1 MKLVA
6 PAVTG
11 RKAMQQQAKEPPG
24 LAEAEAARAE
34 VQAAA
39 ASRVPGGQQENGA
52 RTAHS
57 SRKTMTSSLKSYDM
71 SMGAPPKNASRGLPP
86 GYRVDEALKTLAPRH
101 AAASA
106 TRR

>member
-1 MKLVA
+1 MA
-6 PAVTG
+6 A
-11 RKAMQQQAKEPPG
+11 QQAAQEEAAQKA
-24 LAEAEAARAE
+24 AEAEAARAE

-39 ASRVPGGQQENGA
+39 ASRVPGGQQDNGA

-71 SMGAPPKNASRGLPP
+71 SMGAPPKNGSRGLPP
-86 GYRVDEALKTLAPRH
+86 GYRVDQALKTLAPRH